1 MDDNDQYIYGIHP
14 ITEALNAKET
24 NVERVYI
31 REGLKSTSLKLIL
44 EIASAKRVQVL
55 TVPGKKMFEMVGKV
69 NDQGVVAKLAEAS
82 YTEFEDWLLE
92 IDTKS
97 NPFVILLD
105 EIEDVHNFGAILRS
119 AAASGAAGVIV
130 PKHRQAPVNAIVY
143 KTSAGTAGKVPII
156 RVTNINQT
164 LDKLKDNGFWIAA
177 LDGKGKDS
185 IWDINYNSP
194 MVIIVGSEASGVR
207 KKTLDYCDYVANIP
221 MENGVESLNASVSAG
236 IILYEIV
243 RRKYKKNSHLF

>member
-1 MDDNDQYIYGIHP
+1 MEENNQFIYGIHP
-14 ITEALNAKET
+14 VTEALNAKET
-24 NVERVYI
+24 SVERVYI
-31 REGLKSTSLKLIL
+31 REGLRSANLKVIM
-44 EIASAKRVQVL
+44 EAASAKRVQVL
-55 TVPGKKMFEMVGKV
+55 TVPGNKMFEMVGKV

-82 YTEFEDWLLE
+82 YTEFEDWLNEL
-92 IDTKS
+92 DTLT

-164 LDKLKDNGFWIAA
+164 LDKLKDSGFWIAA
-177 LDGKGKDS
+177 LDGKGKDT
-185 IWDINYNSP
+185 IWDIDYNSP
-194 MVIIVGSEASGVR
+194 MVIIVGSEGSGIR
-207 KKTLDYCDYVANIP
+207 KKTLDYSDFIVNIP
-221 MENGVESLNASVSAG
+221 MENNVESLNASVSAG
-236 IILYEIV
+236 LILFEIV
-243 RRKYKKNSHLF
+243 RRRQQKK